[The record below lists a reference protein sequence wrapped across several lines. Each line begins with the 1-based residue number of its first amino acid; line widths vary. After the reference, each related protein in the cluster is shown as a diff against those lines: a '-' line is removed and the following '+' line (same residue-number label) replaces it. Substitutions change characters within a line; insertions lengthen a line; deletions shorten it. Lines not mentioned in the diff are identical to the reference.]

1 MDKIYQVYD
10 RAYKQLFSNH
20 ELFRELL
27 ESFVKLDWIKKI
39 DFSKLE
45 LVDKTFISE
54 KYAKTESDI
63 IYKVKL
69 IDDTEIYIYVLLEF
83 QSSVDKFM
91 PVRCLN
97 YITNLY
103 LDMIK
108 EKGESI
114 SLPPIFP
121 LVLYNGDE
129 KWNHSN
135 KVSDFIK
142 NNNILGNYGIN
153 FEIFLLKENTYSL
166 QELLEIGNIVSTLF
180 ITESY
185 YNSELV
191 YQEVQKILDKY
202 GITIPLK
209 LFLNYFRQMSKNEK
223 VDIINNSE
231 LEKLYKTK
239 EEVNSMLLTAV
250 RKEKDDLRKEGE
262 VIGIQKEKTVIT
274 KNLLKMGLSVAQ
286 IAEATG
292 LSVEEIE
299 KLKNQL

>member
-262 VIGIQKEKTVIT
+262 VIGIKKTA

>member
-1 MDKIYQVYD
+1 
-10 RAYKQLFSNH
+10 
-20 ELFRELL
+20 
-27 ESFVKLDWIKKI
+27 
-39 DFSKLE
+39 
-45 LVDKTFISE
+45 
-54 KYAKTESDI
+54 
-63 IYKVKL
+63 
-69 IDDTEIYIYVLLEF
+69 
-83 QSSVDKFM
+83 M

-262 VIGIQKEKTVIT
+262 VIGIKKEKTVIT

-299 KLKNQL
+299 KLKKQL